1 MGGSCFSLVGSVEC
15 EDAFGECAP
24 VLAIGAIFL
33 LLVRCVS
40 SATISE
46 TRGRSSALV
55 AVVAGAGVGVDV
67 GIGLEEELVLKMLSV
82 PDRRCATRCSTG
94 DVAASESIAALWPLD
109 ACDAWELAFP
119 ELKGRTFGASEADLL
134 RPSRLPDNSAST
146 MDPSVSD
153 ES

>member
-1 MGGSCFSLVGSVEC
+1 MGASCFWLVGSVEF
-15 EDAFGECAP
+15 DALGECAP
-24 VLAIGAIFL
+24 VLEVGMIFL
-33 LLVRCVS
+33 LLVRCAS

-55 AVVAGAGVGVDV
+55 TEAGAGVGVDV
-67 GIGLEEELVLKMLSV
+67 GMELEEELVLKMLSV

-109 ACDAWELAFP
+109 ACEAWKLGFP
-119 ELKGRTFGASEADLL
+119 ELKGRTFGASEEDLL
-134 RPSRLPDNSAST
+134 RPSRLADNSPST
-146 MDPSVSD
+146 IDPSVSD

>member
-1 MGGSCFSLVGSVEC
+1 MGASCFWLVGSVEFD
-15 EDAFGECAP
+15 DALGECAP
-24 VLAIGAIFL
+24 VLEVGMIFL
-33 LLVRCVS
+33 LLVRCAS

-46 TRGRSSALV
+46 TRGRSSVLV
-55 AVVAGAGVGVDV
+55 TGAGVGVDD
-67 GIGLEEELVLKMLSV
+67 GMGLAEELVLKMLSV

-109 ACDAWELAFP
+109 ACEAWKLGFP
-119 ELKGRTFGASEADLL
+119 ELKGRTFGASEEDLL
-134 RPSRLPDNSAST
+134 RPSRLPDNSPST